1 MLSSKTWWI
10 QREVGHILPPIKQFG
25 RKRDHLSGFGWGR
38 YHNGIFKPVENEN
51 FQDGH
56 PTKKFTEKLRQS
68 FYDAKRLEEFR
79 AGQAGRILA
88 IESKSSALELE
99 NENNDNTEEQGQV
112 VVRDAV

>member
-1 MLSSKTWWI
+1 M
-10 QREVGHILPPIKQFG
+10 EHILPPIKQFG

-56 PTKKFTEKLRQS
+56 PTMKFTEKLRRS

-99 NENNDNTEEQGQV
+99 DENNDNIEEKGQL
-112 VVRDAV
+112 VVRDEI